1 MRPYA
6 LAFLLLVA
14 ACSSIGPKTVSRD
27 RFDYAAAVGDS
38 WKVQM
43 LLNIVKL
50 RYLDT
55 PTFLDVQQIVA
66 GYTIEG
72 GAAAGWAEEGN
83 IAAGWTLGAN
93 GKFTDRP
100 TLTYRPLDGA
110 EFNREL
116 MTPIPPFAIFFM
128 VQMGW
133 PVDLIMRMCVDS
145 FNGIENRSGFGSR
158 ARNAS
163 SKFNQLVEMMGKLQ
177 QRGRI
182 GMRLKR
188 GDGKGKDDTVIV
200 FRGATEHEQDG
211 EDALEPGAVA
221 KLIGTDPNRS
231 DYKIFYGTGQPDGGS
246 IAVQSRSILH
256 IMIELA
262 SYVQVPPEHEEEG
275 RVVPVIVSENESER
289 LLDIRTSSSSPSD
302 SYVSVKYRG
311 NYFYISDLDLRSKR
325 TFTFL
330 SLLASLAE
338 TSTDQQAPMLT
349 IPTG

>member
-1 MRPYA
+1 MRPLLIA
-6 LAFLLLVA
+6 LLLLTA
-14 ACSSIGPKTVSRD
+14 ACGSIGPKTVSRD

-50 RYLDT
+50 RYLDI

-66 GYTIEG
+66 GYTLEG
-72 GAAAGWAEEGN
+72 SAAAGWSEDGS
-83 IAAGWTLGAN
+83 IAQGWTLGAN

-133 PVDLIMRMCVDS
+133 PVDLILRMCVDS
-145 FNGIENRSGFGSR
+145 FNGIENRSGFGVRSR
-158 ARNAS
+158 TAS
-163 SKFNQLVEMMGKLQ
+163 SKFNQLVDLMDELQ
-177 QRGRI
+177 KRGMI
-182 GMRLKR
+182 GMRLRR
-188 GDGKGKDDTVIV
+188 GDGKSQDDTVLV
-200 FRGATEHEQDG
+200 FRSAEEGQEDG
-211 EDALEPGAVA
+211 VRPGSIAE
-221 KLIGTDPNRS
+221 LIGTDPNRS
-231 DYKIFYGTGQPDGGS
+231 DYRIFYGTGQPGPDA
-246 IAVQSRSILH
+246 IAIQSRSILH

-275 RVVPVIVSENESER
+275 RVVPVIADDQPEADR

-311 NYFYISDLDLRSKR
+311 NWFYISDLDLRSKR

-338 TSTDQQAPMLT
+338 TGTDQPAPMLT

>member
-6 LAFLLLVA
+6 LALLLLTS
-14 ACSSIGPKTVSRD
+14 ACGSIGPKTVSRD

-66 GYTIEG
+66 GYTLEG
-72 GAAAGWAEEGN
+72 SAAAGWSQDGS
-83 IAAGWTLGAN
+83 IAQGWTFGAN

-110 EFNREL
+110 EFNKEL
-116 MTPIPPFAIFFM
+116 MTPIPPFAVFFM

-133 PVDLIMRMCVDS
+133 PVDLILRMCVQS
-145 FNGIENRSGFGSR
+145 FNGIENRSGLGFR
-158 ARNAS
+158 ARTADP
-163 SKFNQLVEMMGKLQ
+163 KFDELVALMEKLQ
-177 QRGRI
+177 MRGRI

-188 GDGKGKDDTVIV
+188 AEGMGKDDTVIV
-200 FRGATEHEQDG
+200 FRAPAE
-211 EDALEPGAVA
+211 EDDEPVDAGSVA
-221 KLIGTDPNRS
+221 ELIGTDPTLTEYR
-231 DYKIFYGTGQPDGGS
+231 IFYGTGNPGPGS
-246 IAVQSRSILH
+246 IAIQSRSILH
-256 IMIELA
+256 ILIELA
-262 SYVQVPPEHEEEG
+262 SYVSVPPEHEADG
-275 RVVPVIVSENESER
+275 RVVPVIQHDDETDAKP

-302 SYVSVKYRG
+302 TYVSVKYRG
-311 NYFYISDLDLRSKR
+311 NWFYIDDRDSRSKR

-338 TSTDQQAPMLT
+338 TGTDQQAPMLT